1 MSATTHHNLTDT
13 QPARPSPVAARTWR
27 WTSII
32 RAIGVWHSRF
42 RERQA
47 LAMLDSR
54 ELRELGVSQWE
65 VEQELAKPF
74 WRE

>member
-1 MSATTHHNLTDT
+1 MSATTHDNLTDGRT
-13 QPARPSPVAARTWR
+13 SQPVAARIWR

-32 RAIGVWHSRF
+32 RAIGIWHSRF

-47 LAMLDSR
+47 LAMLGSR

-65 VEQELAKPF
+65 VEHELAKPF